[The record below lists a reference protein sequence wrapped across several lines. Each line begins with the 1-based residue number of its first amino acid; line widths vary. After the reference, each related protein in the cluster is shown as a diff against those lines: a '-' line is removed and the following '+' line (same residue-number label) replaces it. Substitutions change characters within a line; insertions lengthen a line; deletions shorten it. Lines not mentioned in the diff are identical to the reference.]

1 MAALEAMMTFATG
14 QRRNKRAAFTLV
26 ELILVMTLMIIV
38 IGVIFP
44 SLKGF
49 FHGRNLD
56 NEARQFLS
64 LTRYGRSRA
73 IAEGIPV
80 ELWINP
86 HAERYGLQALGGY
99 TETQTNPTT
108 FTLDSTVQIAVSA
121 PSTVLVR
128 SNYWTQT
135 AAQALAG
142 AVTKIRFQPDG
153 FISDTSPENI
163 FFRQQDT
170 GDEIWIAETPT
181 HLRYDIQTGHPQS
194 ARR

>member
-1 MAALEAMMTFATG
+1 MAALEAMMIFAIG
-14 QRRNKRAAFTLV
+14 KPRNNRAAFTLI
-26 ELILVMTLMIIV
+26 ELILVMMMMIIIFAMV
-38 IGVIFP
+38 FP

-86 HAERYGLQALGGY
+86 RQEQYGLQALGGY
-99 TETQTNPTT
+99 SETQTNPMV
-108 FTLDSTVQIAVSA
+108 FAVDQTVQITFS
-121 PSTVLVR
+121 PPPTVLTR
-128 SNYWTQT
+128 SNMWTPKT
-135 AAQALAG
+135 AQSGAL
-142 AVTKIRFQPDG
+142 TKIRFQPDG
-153 FISDTSPENI
+153 FISDNSPENI
-163 FFRQQDT
+163 YFRQQDT

-181 HLRYDIQTGHPQS
+181 HLRYDIQTGKPP
-194 ARR
+194 R

>member
-1 MAALEAMMTFATG
+1 MIFATG
-14 QRRNKRAAFTLV
+14 KPGNKHAAFTLI
-26 ELILVMTLMIIV
+26 ELLLVMTMMIIV
-38 IGVIFP
+38 IGVVFP

-73 IAEGIPV
+73 IAEGVPI

-86 HAERYGLQALGGY
+86 RQAQYGLRVLPGY
-99 TETQTNPTT
+99 TETRTDPATYAVNQ
-108 FTLDSTVQIAVSA
+108 TVQIAVSA
-121 PSTVLVR
+121 PSTTLTH
-128 SNYWTQT
+128 SNVWTQT
-135 AAQALAG
+135 SGQTG
-142 AVTKIRFQPDG
+142 MVTKIRFQPDG

-170 GDEIWIAETPT
+170 GQQIWIAEAAT
-181 HLRYDIQTGHPQS
+181 HSKYEIKTGPG
-194 ARR
+194 R

>member
-1 MAALEAMMTFATG
+1 MRFAIGTCRG
-14 QRRNKRAAFTLV
+14 KRAAFTLI
-26 ELILVMTLMIIV
+26 ELILVMTMMIIV
-38 IGVIFP
+38 LGVIFP
-44 SLKGF
+44 ALQGF
-49 FHGRNLD
+49 FHGRNLE

-64 LTRYGRSRA
+64 LTRYGQSRA

-86 HAERYGLQALGGY
+86 GQARYGLQALSGY
-99 TETQTNPTT
+99 SESQTNPTV
-108 FTLDSTVQIAVSA
+108 FTVDSTVQIALSA
-121 PSTVLVR
+121 PSTVLLR

-163 FFRQQDT
+163 FFRQQD
-170 GDEIWIAETPT
+170 
-181 HLRYDIQTGHPQS
+181 
-194 ARR
+194 